1 MTEIS
6 DDKKWPYAPTTAT
19 VLERFVNIANALD
32 LAYSGC
38 KLSNDK
44 AKILRKNVDYFFDP
58 KIGICAKW
66 IKCLIA
72 KLLNSHKFQP
82 STPTIVEEI
91 YEIFHTSIIGGQ
103 GIEHKSQIKIPKF
116 RKAIQLK
123 QGGFSLR
130 HFLRNNLGWA
140 YNMWIECR
148 HFWGKTNRD
157 LKKIGAK
164 LIPFQVS
171 LEIQYL
177 ENQEETGDKT
187 SYLDTS
193 IAEKECERQG
203 IEWHNFGRET
213 HEVFDECYISSL
225 VDQIINGTRCIG
237 KLSKLRKQLILE
249 YQQDPLISSNL
260 LQEKYG
266 ILQQEES
273 RQRNAWHDI
282 IHSNLVKY
290 KPGNQYSF
298 EIDNSKE
305 LFFELV
311 KQVYMRLGIKK
322 ESWEKTWIKR
332 EEKRCCKRM

>member
-19 VLERFVNIANALD
+19 VLERFVNVANALE
-32 LAYSGC
+32 LAYSGG
-38 KLSNDK
+38 
-44 AKILRKNVDYFFDP
+44 KISDGEAIILGKNIDYFFDP

-82 STPTIVEEI
+82 STPTIVDEI
-91 YEIFHTSIIGGQ
+91 YEVFYASIKGGQ
-103 GIEHKSQIKIPKF
+103 GIEHKSQIKIPIF

-130 HFLRNNLGWA
+130 HFLRNNLRWS
-140 YNMWIECR
+140 YDLWTECR

-157 LKKIGAK
+157 LKKISAK

-171 LEIQYL
+171 LENKYP
-177 ENQEETGDKT
+177 ESQEKTGGKT
-187 SYLDTS
+187 PYLDTS
-193 IAEKECERQG
+193 MAEKECERQG
-203 IEWHNFGRET
+203 IKWHNFGRET
-213 HEVFDECYISSL
+213 YEVFDECYISSL
-225 VDQIINGTRCIG
+225 VDHIINGTRCIG
-237 KLSKLRKQLILE
+237 KLSKLRKNLIME
-249 YQQDPLISSNL
+249 YLQDPLISSKL
-260 LQEKYG
+260 LQKKYD

-273 RQRNAWHDI
+273 RQRNAWHNI
-282 IHSNLVKY
+282 IHGNLVNY

-298 EIDNSKE
+298 AIDNSEE

-311 KQVYMRLGIKK
+311 KQVYIRLGIKE
-322 ESWEKTWIKR
+322 ESWEKTWNKR
-332 EEKRCCKRM
+332 EEKRCGKRM